1 MLQIYEKSPLKS
13 PKIVFFL
20 ANETFEKT
28 SVTYCNVEWLII
40 YYLCKQINITARMQ
54 ELWY

>member
-20 ANETFEKT
+20 VNETFEKT
-28 SVTYCNVEWLII
+28 SVTYCNVE
-40 YYLCKQINITARMQ
+40 
-54 ELWY
+54 